1 MENNENSFFGAENA
15 PEADANNVSEDK
27 VIKADNDYDADMW
40 ISEENAPKPVKKNKF
55 LLGVYD
61 FVEMLALVTIG
72 ILLCFSFVFRLNIVE
87 GPSMENTLHTG
98 EYLLVSDLFYEPTPG
113 DIVVIHDLTAGAYTQ
128 PLVKRVI
135 ATEGQIVDID
145 FDTWTLTVDGEAV
158 DESLYRYIDPAYN
171 LSSVHFINF
180 PITVKPGH
188 VFVMGDNRNHSA
200 DSRLEEIGQ
209 IDERCIVGKAYA
221 RIFPLDKATWF
232 KNPYDAE

>member
-1 MENNENSFFGAENA
+1 MENNENNLFPTDDVTDSSAETDDN
-15 PEADANNVSEDK
+15 
-27 VIKADNDYDADMW
+27 VIKADNNYDADMW
-40 ISEENAPKPVKKNKF
+40 ISGGESKPEKKKSKF
-55 LLGVYD
+55 LLAIYD
-61 FVEMLALVTIG
+61 FVEMLALVTIA

-113 DIVVIHDLTAGAYTQ
+113 DIVVIHDLTAGNYTA

-145 FDTWTLTVDGEAV
+145 FDTWTLKVDGKTV
-158 DESLYRYIDPAYN
+158 DESLYRYLDPAYT
-171 LSSVHFINF
+171 LSSIHFMDF
-180 PITVKPGH
+180 PITIKPGH

>member
-1 MENNENSFFGAENA
+1 MENNENNLFPADDVTDSSAETDDN
-15 PEADANNVSEDK
+15 
-27 VIKADNDYDADMW
+27 VIKADNNYDADMW
-40 ISEENAPKPVKKNKF
+40 ISGGENKPEKKKSKF
-55 LLGVYD
+55 LLGIYD
-61 FVEMLALVTIG
+61 FVEMLALVTIA

-113 DIVVIHDLTAGAYTQ
+113 DIVVIHDLTAGNYTA

-145 FDTWTLTVDGEAV
+145 FDTWTLKVDGKTV
-158 DESLYRYIDPAYN
+158 DESLYRYLDPAYT
-171 LSSVHFINF
+171 LSGIHFMDF
-180 PITVKPGH
+180 PITIKPGH